1 MSYPSRILFLR
12 RQIAPFQTW
21 RLDCMTENFLI
32 AIVALATLGA
42 VAAGLQIALF
52 VSHRSLRRSLA
63 QVAVQLREHFEALP
77 AQMRQD
83 NSAGRQE
90 LAQSLFAALNQVS
103 EGTRESLR
111 TQTETL
117 SSLRD
122 ALDRQLALMM
132 QTSEQ
137 KSEALRSTLEGKLA
151 AIQQDNNTKLEQ
163 MRATVEEKLQT
174 TLERRLGD
182 SFKIVSE
189 NLQQVHI
196 AMGEMR
202 KLAGEIGSLQT
213 LMSNVKNRGGWGEF
227 QLGAILDQFLSPEQ
241 YARNV
246 RPRGN
251 GETVE
256 FAIKLPGRDLDGS
269 QVWLP
274 IDAKFPKE
282 DYEKLLAA
290 IDRRD
295 MEQVRISTGQLE
307 LRIKANARD
316 ISQKYLCPP
325 LTTDF
330 AIMFLPTEGLYAE
343 VLRVPGLA
351 DSIQREHRVVVA
363 GPTTLVALLNSLQVG
378 FRTLAIEKRSS
389 EVWKILGA
397 VKAQFDTFGEV
408 LAKVQRKLM
417 QATSDI
423 ETVGTK
429 ARSMQRKLREVEGV
443 SVKDSDALFGIANE
457 EDPESA
463 ANLEQPNGKDASLIE

>member
-1 MSYPSRILFLR
+1 
-12 RQIAPFQTW
+12 
-21 RLDCMTENFLI
+21 MTENLLI
-32 AIVALATLGA
+32 GIGALLALT
-42 VAAGLQIALF
+42 AALQIAHL
-52 VSHRSLRRSLA
+52 VSSRSLRRHTTVVSS
-63 QVAVQLREHFEALP
+63 QLRERLEALP
-77 AQMRQD
+77 AEMRQD

-90 LAQSLFAALNQVS
+90 LAQSLFAALNQVATS
-103 EGTRESLR
+103 TRDSLR
-111 TQTETL
+111 MQNEAL
-117 SSLRD
+117 GNLRE
-122 ALDRQLALMM
+122 ALDRQLALMS

-137 KSEALRSTLEGKLA
+137 KSEALRVALDNRLA
-151 AIQQDNNTKLEQ
+151 AIQHDNNAKLEQ

-174 TLERRLGD
+174 TLERRLGE

-227 QLGAILDQFLSPEQ
+227 QLSAILEQFLSPEQ
-241 YARNV
+241 YAKNV

-256 FAIKLPGRDLDGS
+256 FAIKLPGRDLDGAH
-269 QVWLP
+269 VWLP

-295 MEQVRISTGQLE
+295 AEQVRISTSQLE
-307 LRIKANARD
+307 VRIKANARD

-325 LTTDF
+325 QTTDF

-351 DSIQREHRVVVA
+351 DFIQREHRVIIA

-378 FRTLAIEKRSS
+378 FRTLAIEQRSS
-389 EVWKILGA
+389 EVWKVLGA

-408 LAKVQRKLM
+408 LAKVQRKLL

-429 ARSMQRKLREVEGV
+429 ARSMQRKLREVEGM
-443 SVKDSDALFGIANE
+443 SVKESDALLGIGDE
-457 EDPESA
+457 EPVMAEH
-463 ANLEQPNGKDASLIE
+463 LEEQNGCNGALLNAERALDL

>member
-1 MSYPSRILFLR
+1 
-12 RQIAPFQTW
+12 
-21 RLDCMTENFLI
+21 MTENLLI
-32 AIVALATLGA
+32 GIGALLALTVA
-42 VAAGLQIALF
+42 LQIAHL
-52 VSHRSLRRSLA
+52 VSSRSLRRHTTV
-63 QVAVQLREHFEALP
+63 VASQLRERLEALP
-77 AQMRQD
+77 AEMRQD

-90 LAQSLFAALNQVS
+90 LAQSLFAALNQGATS
-103 EGTRESLR
+103 TRDSLR
-111 TQTETL
+111 MQNEAL
-117 SSLRD
+117 GNLRE
-122 ALDRQLALMM
+122 ALDRQLALMS
-132 QTSEQ
+132 QTSER
-137 KSEALRSTLEGKLA
+137 KSETLRVALDNRLA
-151 AIQQDNNTKLEQ
+151 AIQHDNNAKLEQ

-174 TLERRLGD
+174 TLERRLGE

-227 QLGAILDQFLSPEQ
+227 QLSAILEQFLSPEQ
-241 YARNV
+241 YAKNV

-256 FAIKLPGRDLDGS
+256 FAIKLPGRDLDGAH
-269 QVWLP
+269 VWLP

-290 IDRRD
+290 IDRCD
-295 MEQVRISTGQLE
+295 AEQVRISTSQLE
-307 LRIKANARD
+307 VRIKTNARD

-325 LTTDF
+325 QTTDF

-351 DSIQREHRVVVA
+351 DFIQREHRVIIA

-378 FRTLAIEKRSS
+378 FRTLAIEQRSS
-389 EVWKILGA
+389 EVWKVLGA

-408 LAKVQRKLM
+408 LAKVQRKLL

-429 ARSMQRKLREVEGV
+429 ARSMQRKLREVEGM
-443 SVKDSDALFGIANE
+443 SVKESDALLGIGDE
-457 EDPESA
+457 EPVMAEHLD
-463 ANLEQPNGKDASLIE
+463 EQNGCNGALLNAERALDL

>member
-1 MSYPSRILFLR
+1 
-12 RQIAPFQTW
+12 
-21 RLDCMTENFLI
+21 MTENLLI
-32 AIVALATLGA
+32 GIGALLALT
-42 VAAGLQIALF
+42 AALQIAHL
-52 VSHRSLRRSLA
+52 VSSRSLRRHTTVLA
-63 QVAVQLREHFEALP
+63 SQLHERLEALP
-77 AQMRQD
+77 AEMRQD

-90 LAQSLFAALNQVS
+90 LAQSFFAALNQVATS
-103 EGTRESLR
+103 TRDSLR
-111 TQTETL
+111 MQNEAL
-117 SSLRD
+117 GNLRE
-122 ALDRQLALMM
+122 ALDRQLALMS

-137 KSEALRSTLEGKLA
+137 KSETLRVALDNRLA
-151 AIQQDNNTKLEQ
+151 AIQHDNNAKLEQ

-174 TLERRLGD
+174 TLERRLGE

-227 QLGAILDQFLSPEQ
+227 QLSAILEQFLSPEQ
-241 YARNV
+241 YAKNV

-256 FAIKLPGRDLDGS
+256 FAIKLPGRDLDGAH
-269 QVWLP
+269 VWLP

-295 MEQVRISTGQLE
+295 AEQVRISTSQLE
-307 LRIKANARD
+307 VRIKANARD

-325 LTTDF
+325 QTTDF

-351 DSIQREHRVVVA
+351 DFIQREHRVIIA

-378 FRTLAIEKRSS
+378 FRTLAIEQRSS
-389 EVWKILGA
+389 EVWKVLGA

-408 LAKVQRKLM
+408 LAKVQRKLL

-429 ARSMQRKLREVEGV
+429 ARSMQRKLREVEGM
-443 SVKDSDALFGIANE
+443 SVKESDALLGIGDE
-457 EDPESA
+457 EPVMAEH
-463 ANLEQPNGKDASLIE
+463 LEEQNGCNGALLNAERALDL

>member
-1 MSYPSRILFLR
+1 MWKFDGMTIELLLA
-12 RQIAPFQTW
+12 IA
-21 RLDCMTENFLI
+21 
-32 AIVALATLGA
+32 AL
-42 VAAGLQIALF
+42 VVVVIGLQIALM
-52 VSHRSLRRSLA
+52 VSSRALRRELMNI
-63 QVAVQLREHFEALP
+63 VVQWRERFDALP

-90 LAQSLFAALNQVS
+90 LAQSLLAALNQVS
-103 EGTRESLR
+103 ESTRESLR
-111 TQTETL
+111 AQTEAL
-117 SSLRD
+117 ANLRN
-122 ALDRQLALMM
+122 ALDRQLALLTE
-132 QTSEQ
+132 TSLQ
-137 KSEALRSTLEGKLA
+137 RSEALRTTLEGKLA
-151 AIQQDNNTKLEQ
+151 AIQQDNQVKLEQ

-182 SFKIVSE
+182 SFRIVSE

-227 QLGAILDQFLSPEQ
+227 QLAAILEQFLSPEQ
-241 YARNV
+241 YSKNV

-251 GETVE
+251 GEVVE
-256 FAIKLPGRDLDGS
+256 FAIKLPGRDLDGVH
-269 QVWLP
+269 VWLP

-290 IDRRD
+290 IERRD
-295 MEQVRISTGQLE
+295 AEQVRISTGQLE
-307 LRIKANARD
+307 ARIKANARD

-351 DSIQREHRVVVA
+351 DSLQREHRVIVA

-397 VKAQFDTFGEV
+397 VKVQFDSFGEV
-408 LAKVQRKLM
+408 LAKVQRKLL
-417 QATSDI
+417 QATNDI

-443 SVKDSDALFGIANE
+443 SVKDSDTLFGIAKE
-457 EDPESA
+457 EDAGLGE
-463 ANLEQPNGKDASLIE
+463 NFEQHNGQGVRSIE

>member
-1 MSYPSRILFLR
+1 
-12 RQIAPFQTW
+12 
-21 RLDCMTENFLI
+21 MTENLLI
-32 AIVALATLGA
+32 GIGALLALT
-42 VAAGLQIALF
+42 AALQIAHL
-52 VSHRSLRRSLA
+52 VSSRSLRRHTTVLA
-63 QVAVQLREHFEALP
+63 SQLHERLEALP
-77 AQMRQD
+77 AEMRQD

-90 LAQSLFAALNQVS
+90 LAQSLFAALNQVATS
-103 EGTRESLR
+103 TRDSLR
-111 TQTETL
+111 MQNEAL
-117 SSLRD
+117 GNLRE
-122 ALDRQLALMM
+122 ALDRQLALMS

-137 KSEALRSTLEGKLA
+137 KSETLRVALDNRLA
-151 AIQQDNNTKLEQ
+151 AIQHDNNAKLEQ

-174 TLERRLGD
+174 TLERRLGE

-227 QLGAILDQFLSPEQ
+227 QLSAILEQFLSPEQ
-241 YARNV
+241 YAKNV
-246 RPRGN
+246 RPRGS

-256 FAIKLPGRDLDGS
+256 FAIKLPGRDLDGLH
-269 QVWLP
+269 VWLP

-295 MEQVRISTGQLE
+295 ADQVRISTSQLE
-307 LRIKANARD
+307 VRIKANARD
-316 ISQKYLCPP
+316 ISQKYLSPP
-325 LTTDF
+325 QTTDF

-351 DSIQREHRVVVA
+351 DFIQREHRVIIA

-378 FRTLAIEKRSS
+378 FRTLAIEQRSS
-389 EVWKILGA
+389 EVWKVLGA

-408 LAKVQRKLM
+408 LAKVQRKLL

-429 ARSMQRKLREVEGV
+429 ARSMQRKLREVEGM
-443 SVKDSDALFGIANE
+443 SVKESDALLGIGDE
-457 EDPESA
+457 EPVMAEHLD
-463 ANLEQPNGKDASLIE
+463 EQNGCDGALLNAERALDM

>member
-1 MSYPSRILFLR
+1 
-12 RQIAPFQTW
+12 
-21 RLDCMTENFLI
+21 MTERFLI
-32 AIVALATLGA
+32 AIVVLT
-42 VAAGLQIALF
+42 VVVAGLQIALLISTRT
-52 VSHRSLRRSLA
+52 VRRLLA
-63 QVAVQLREHFEALP
+63 EVIVQFRDQLGSLP

-83 NSAGRQE
+83 NSSGRQE

-103 EGTRESLR
+103 EGTRDSLR
-111 TQTETL
+111 TQTEAL
-117 SSLRD
+117 SSLRES
-122 ALDRQLALMM
+122 LDRQLALMT

-137 KSEALRSTLEGKLA
+137 KLETLRATLESRLA
-151 AIQQDNNTKLEQ
+151 AIQQDNNAKLEQ

-202 KLAGEIGSLQT
+202 KLAGEVGSLQT

-227 QLGAILDQFLSPEQ
+227 QLAAILEQFLSPEQ
-241 YARNV
+241 YAKNV
-246 RPRGN
+246 QPRGN

-256 FAIKLPGRDLDGS
+256 FAIKLPGRDVDGS
-269 QVWLP
+269 HVWLP

-290 IDRRD
+290 IDRQD
-295 MEQVRISTGQLE
+295 AEQVRISTSQLE
-307 LRIKANARD
+307 LRIKANARE
-316 ISQKYLCPP
+316 ISQKYLSPP
-325 LTTDF
+325 QTTDF
-330 AIMFLPTEGLYAE
+330 GIMFLPTEGLYAE
-343 VLRVPGLA
+343 VLRLPGLA
-351 DSIQREHRVVVA
+351 DLVQREHRVIVA

-397 VKAQFDTFGEV
+397 VKAQFSTFGDV
-408 LAKVQRKLM
+408 LAKVQKKLQ
-417 QATSDI
+417 QATTDI

-429 ARSMQRKLREVEGV
+429 SRSMQRKLREVESV
-443 SVKDSDALFGIANE
+443 SVEASDALFGITNPEDSGAGPELPENSE
-457 EDPESA
+457 ESNGQDA
-463 ANLEQPNGKDASLIE
+463 ASHE